1 MRYRQHSLWP
11 QGRGTARRSAETV
24 RVRRWR
30 LVLRLRLQMAPLLA
44 HSHCLLAVPQLLL
57 LQLRSTH
64 GLLAFHRPHVRL
76 SHLHQNYCSR

>member
-1 MRYRQHSLWP
+1 M
-11 QGRGTARRSAETV
+11 

-30 LVLRLRLQMAPLLA
+30 LVLRLLLRLQMAPL
-44 HSHCLLAVPQLLL
+44 PQLLL